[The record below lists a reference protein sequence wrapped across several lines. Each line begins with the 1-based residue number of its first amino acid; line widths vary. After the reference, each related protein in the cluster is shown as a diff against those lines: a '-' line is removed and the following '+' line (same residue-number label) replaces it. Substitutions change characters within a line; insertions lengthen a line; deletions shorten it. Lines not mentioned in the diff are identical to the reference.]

1 MTTRTSSR
9 EELESRIIEQ
19 AQRDPA
25 FRHRLLD
32 DPKAAFADVLGV
44 ELPPGMTITVLE
56 EQPGHHIL
64 VLPPALPDLDALP
77 LDDLE
82 LSLVGGGR
90 TMRPFASKCG
100 VSNTVSSASNARS
113 SQRSSC

>member
-1 MTTRTSSR
+1 MTTTDTSR
-9 EELESRIIEQ
+9 QELESRLVEQ

-25 FRHRLLD
+25 FRRRLLD
-32 DPKAAFADVLGV
+32 DPKAAVADFLGMD
-44 ELPPGMTITVLE
+44 LPQGMTITVLE

-64 VLPPALPDLDALP
+64 VLPLDLDALP

-82 LSLVGGGR
+82 LALVGGGR
-90 TMRPFASKCG
+90 TLRPSTPSC
-100 VSNTVSSASNARS
+100 STDTRSSASHARS

>member
-1 MTTRTSSR
+1 MTTDTSR
-9 EELESRIIEQ
+9 QELESRIIEQ

-25 FRHRLLD
+25 FRRHLLD
-32 DPKAAFADVLGV
+32 DPKAAVSAFLGMD
-44 ELPPGMTITVLE
+44 LPPGMTITVLE
-56 EQPGHHIL
+56 EEPGHHIL
-64 VLPPALPDLDALP
+64 VLPPVPLDLDALP

-90 TMRPFASKCG
+90 TLRPFAIQCSI
-100 VSNTVSSASNARS
+100 SNTRASASNASS